1 MAKRYDYLKKIEEF
15 KDKYEDLKGKT
26 ITIVGLEGVGIV
38 LAEALYR
45 NGYNLRI
52 IDKGRV
58 YIEEMHGQTIYLEED
73 VTKFKA
79 KQAKKRLE
87 SINSEVKVKAFHEE
101 LTQDTNYLLD
111 SDLVIDCTNKKEAS
125 DVIADYCESQE
136 IPVIYTGLEGSKG
149 FIIVQ
154 QKASMIDKVGSFDI
168 ESKGLMTST
177 VFLVAGHVLTLVA
190 KVLSNEEVKEEYVL
204 DAWNLK

>member
-1 MAKRYDYLKKIEEF
+1 MAKRYDYIKKIDELKDTFEE
-15 KDKYEDLKGKT
+15 LQGKT
-26 ITIVGLEGVGIV
+26 ITVVGLEGIGIV
-38 LAEALYR
+38 LAEALAR

-58 YIEEMHGQTIYLEED
+58 YLEEMHGQTLYLEED

-87 SINSEVKVKAFHEE
+87 GINSDVKVKAFHEE
-101 LTQDTNYLLD
+101 LTEDNNYLLD

-125 DVIADYCESQE
+125 DVISKYCELQE

-149 FIIVQ
+149 SLFIQTKEEVSE
-154 QKASMIDKVGSFDI
+154 KLGSFDI

-177 VFLVAGHVLTLVA
+177 VFLVAGYVLTLVS
-190 KVLSNEEVKEEYVL
+190 KILSGESVSEEYSI